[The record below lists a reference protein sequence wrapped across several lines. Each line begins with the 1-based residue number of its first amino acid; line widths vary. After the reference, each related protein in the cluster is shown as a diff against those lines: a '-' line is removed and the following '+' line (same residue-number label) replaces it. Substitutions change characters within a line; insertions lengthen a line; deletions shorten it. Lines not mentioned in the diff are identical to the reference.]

1 MPWYYTTNNDGGSAN
16 DNGPFEDEQSA
27 QASHDAVL
35 AARPQD
41 TPHDVRE
48 EPEGY
53 VVIQAREA
61 VYYTI
66 P

>member
-1 MPWYYTTNNDGGSAN
+1 MPWFYTTNNDGGPAV

-27 QASHDAVL
+27 QVSHDAVL

-41 TPHDVRE
+41 TPHNVRE
-48 EPEGY
+48 ESEGY
-53 VVIQAREA
+53 VTVQVREA